1 MKCERGRKKRLKI
14 KVKNMVDLNLII
26 LVITLNINFINTLI
40 KIKDQQTG
48 LKNQDQTIRYVQ

>member
-1 MKCERGRKKRLKI
+1 MKCERGRNKRLKI

-48 LKNQDQTIRYVQ
+48 LKNQDQIIRCVQ